1 MSARSNA
8 IPESS
13 SRAVCGGSL
22 ARFAR
27 IQSGGILPG
36 SISSELKQP

>member
-8 IPESS
+8 IPENS
-13 SRAVCGGSL
+13 SRAVCGCSL

-27 IQSGGILPG
+27 VQSGGILPG